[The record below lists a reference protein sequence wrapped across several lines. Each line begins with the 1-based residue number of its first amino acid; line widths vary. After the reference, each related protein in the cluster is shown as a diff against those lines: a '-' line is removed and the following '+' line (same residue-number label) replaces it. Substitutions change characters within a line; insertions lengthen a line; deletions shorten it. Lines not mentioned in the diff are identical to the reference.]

1 MENGGTFVCGLVVV
15 ESWKFGNFWWFVIVL
30 PLVDHCPEYLCGV
43 EFHKVDGLLT
53 GNLITS
59 VVVGSA
65 GRFNDVDRRGGFV
78 DVFNLWSLSRWVFV
92 IMSVMLDRQT

>member
-15 ESWKFGNFWWFVIVL
+15 ESWKFGNFRWFVIVL
-30 PLVDHCPEYLCGV
+30 PLVDHCPVYLCGV

-59 VVVGSA
+59 SFVGSD
-65 GRFNDVDRRGGFV
+65 GRFSNVDKRGGFV
-78 DVFNLWSLSRWVFV
+78 NVFNLLSLSRWV
-92 IMSVMLDRQT
+92 IINMSVMLDR